1 MRIVSQMQCFV
12 LFLWAVCKPKMMQ
25 SNIKSSW
32 LSWNRWLSTRSV
44 LLVFSSSL
52 GKPLFGRPIGLSIGC
67 SLHLELTSIYLLF
80 VLVNVLMQANAE
92 AVLCECICSGKS
104 PWLHRQ
110 EHWRG
115 AGGTQFL
122 LSWWSKYFFAGGPCC
137 VQGKGLRGGQRGQQV
152 FYAFAIGF
160 WPQSPRKIFLWT
172 WLWVNLVLK
181 SSHRD
186 WLQNKRIDSKV
197 RKDKGQLRSAG
208 DPVQAGEDQEIIS
221 IFTVSSAYWL
231 NIKPEKKYWF
241 GILSSLSRDVSVRWR
256 SW

>member
-122 LSWWSKYFFAGGPCC
+122 IFIVLMVKMLFCRWTLLCTREGPAWWSTWPASILRFCNWLLTSVTSKDFFMNLTLSKFGA
-137 VQGKGLRGGQRGQQV
+137 QKFSQR
-152 FYAFAIGF
+152 
-160 WPQSPRKIFLWT
+160 
-172 WLWVNLVLK
+172 LVAK
-181 SSHRD
+181 
-186 WLQNKRIDSKV
+186 
-197 RKDKGQLRSAG
+197 
-208 DPVQAGEDQEIIS
+208 
-221 IFTVSSAYWL
+221 
-231 NIKPEKKYWF
+231 
-241 GILSSLSRDVSVRWR
+241 
-256 SW
+256 

>member
-67 SLHLELTSIYLLF
+67 SLHLSLICVGQRVDAGQRWGCSLWVHLLRQVSMTSPSRTLTGSRWNTIF
-80 VLVNVLMQANAE
+80 
-92 AVLCECICSGKS
+92 I
-104 PWLHRQ
+104 
-110 EHWRG
+110 
-115 AGGTQFL
+115 
-122 LSWWSKYFFAGGPCC
+122 LSWWSKCFFTGGPCC

-160 WPQSPRKIFLWT
+160 WPQSPRKIFYEL
-172 WLWVNLVLK
+172 
-181 SSHRD
+181 D
-186 WLQNKRIDSKV
+186 F
-197 RKDKGQLRSAG
+197 
-208 DPVQAGEDQEIIS
+208 E
-221 IFTVSSAYWL
+221 
-231 NIKPEKKYWF
+231 
-241 GILSSLSRDVSVRWR
+241 
-256 SW
+256 